1 MNLFRKENLKEWS
14 YKDYSFFLRKI
25 CIIFYEGKLTSC

>member
-14 YKDYSFFLRKI
+14 YKDYSFLRKI
-25 CIIFYEGKLTSC
+25 CIIFYEGKLTSY